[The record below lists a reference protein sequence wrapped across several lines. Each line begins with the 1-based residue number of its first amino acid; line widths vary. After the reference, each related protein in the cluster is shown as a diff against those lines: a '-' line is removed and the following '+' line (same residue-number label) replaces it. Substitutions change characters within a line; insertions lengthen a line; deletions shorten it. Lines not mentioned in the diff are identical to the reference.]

1 MKVCSEGRVC
11 NKCRESKPVS
21 AFPLNRTRREGIGYT
36 CKVCHVI
43 HYRTDKVKAARERA
57 KYRKSR
63 LARGTANRALQRGE
77 IDRAG
82 CETCGEAE
90 QMHHDDYDQPL
101 VVRWL
106 CRQHHAD
113 WHRLNG
119 RGANAGY
126 APA

>member
-43 HYRTDKVKAARERA
+43 HYHADKAKMKREFA
-57 KYRKSR
+57 KYRKSK
-63 LARGTANRALQRGE
+63 LVVSAANRALQRGE

-82 CETCGEAE
+82 CETCGEAG

-126 APA
+126 SE

>member
-1 MKVCSEGRVC
+1 M
-11 NKCRESKPVS
+11 
-21 AFPLNRTRREGIGYT
+21 
-36 CKVCHVI
+36 I
-43 HYRTDKVKAARERA
+43 HYHADKAKMKREFA
-57 KYRKSR
+57 KYRKSK
-63 LARGTANRALQRGE
+63 LVVSAANRALQRGE
-77 IDRAG
+77 IAREG
-82 CETCGEAE
+82 CETCGEAG

-119 RGANAGY
+119 RGANAEY